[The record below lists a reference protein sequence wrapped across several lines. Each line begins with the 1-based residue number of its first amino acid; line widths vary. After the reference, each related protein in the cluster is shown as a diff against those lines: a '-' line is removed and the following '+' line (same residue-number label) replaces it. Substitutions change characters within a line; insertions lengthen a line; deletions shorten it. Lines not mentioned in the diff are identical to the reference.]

1 MTKLPKK
8 VPKALRGGTSYAMD
22 KHHRIVREMPRH
34 AETRMQ
40 NIAARHE
47 ILNSAEAYSARLE
60 RDRVTAH
67 LHNMAPG
74 LQRVA
79 ALNHIGELD
88 AKMHRLASLATK
100 GLSSSS
106 K

>member
-1 MTKLPKK
+1 
-8 VPKALRGGTSYAMD
+8 MD

-34 AETRMQ
+34 VEQRMQ
-40 NIAARHE
+40 NVAARNE

-60 RDRVTAH
+60 RDRVSAH
-67 LHNMAPG
+67 LTNLAPG

-79 ALNHIGELD
+79 ALNHTGELD
-88 AKMHRLASLATK
+88 AKMHRLANK
-100 GLSSSS
+100 GLSVS

>member
-1 MTKLPKK
+1 MTKLVPKK

-34 AETRMQ
+34 VEQRMQ
-40 NIAARHE
+40 NIAARNE

-88 AKMHRLASLATK
+88 VKMHRLANK
-100 GLSSSS
+100 GIS

>member
-1 MTKLPKK
+1 MTKVPKK
-8 VPKALRGGTSYAMD
+8 VPKALRGATSFAMD

-34 AETRMQ
+34 VEQRMQ
-40 NIAARHE
+40 NIAARNE
-47 ILNSAEAYSARLE
+47 ILNSAEACSARLE

-88 AKMHRLASLATK
+88 VKMHRLANK
-100 GLSSSS
+100 GLSN

>member
-1 MTKLPKK
+1 MTKLVPKK

-34 AETRMQ
+34 VETRMQ
-40 NIAARHE
+40 NIAARND

-60 RDRVTAH
+60 RDRVSAH

-88 AKMHRLASLATK
+88 TRMHRLANK
-100 GLSSSS
+100 GIS

>member
-1 MTKLPKK
+1 MTKLVPKK
-8 VPKALRGGTSYAMD
+8 IPKALQGGTSHAVD

-34 AETRMQ
+34 VEQRMQ
-40 NIAARHE
+40 NIAARNE
-47 ILNSAEAYSARLE
+47 ILNSAEAISARLE
-60 RDRVTAH
+60 RDSVSAH

-88 AKMHRLASLATK
+88 AKMHRLAK
-100 GLSSSS
+100 QGIS

>member
-1 MTKLPKK
+1 
-8 VPKALRGGTSYAMD
+8 
-22 KHHRIVREMPRH
+22 
-34 AETRMQ
+34 MQ

-47 ILNSAEAYSARLE
+47 ILASAEAYSARLE
-60 RDRVTAH
+60 RDRVSAH

-79 ALNHIGELD
+79 ALNHINELD
-88 AKMHRLASLATK
+88 AKTHRLATK
-100 GLSSSS
+100 GLPV

>member
-1 MTKLPKK
+1 MTKVPSK

-22 KHHRIVREMPRH
+22 KHRRIVREMPRH
-34 AETRMQ
+34 VEQRMQ
-40 NIAARHE
+40 NIAARNE

-60 RDRVTAH
+60 RDRVSAH
-67 LHNMAPG
+67 LSNMAPR

-79 ALNHIGELD
+79 ALNHVGELD
-88 AKMHRLASLATK
+88 ARLHRLANK
-100 GLSSSS
+100 GLPN

>member
-1 MTKLPKK
+1 MTKLPIKK
-8 VPKALRGGTSYAMD
+8 IPKALRGGTSYAMD

-47 ILNSAEAYSARLE
+47 ILASAEAYSARLE
-60 RDRVTAH
+60 RDRVSAH

-88 AKMHRLASLATK
+88 AKMHRLANK
-100 GLSSSS
+100 GLPV

>member
-1 MTKLPKK
+1 MTKFVPKK
-8 VPKALRGGTSYAMD
+8 VPKALRGATTYAQD

-34 AETRMQ
+34 VEQRMQ
-40 NIAARHE
+40 NIAARND
-47 ILNSAEAYSARLE
+47 ILHSAEAFSARLE
-60 RDRVTAH
+60 RDRVTAR

-88 AKMHRLASLATK
+88 AKMHRLASK
-100 GLSSSS
+100 GI

>member
-1 MTKLPKK
+1 MTKLPK
-8 VPKALRGGTSYAMD
+8 VPNALLGGTSYALD
-22 KHHRIVREMPRH
+22 KHHRIAREMPRH
-34 AETRMQ
+34 IETRMQ
-40 NIAARHE
+40 NIAARNT

-67 LHNMAPG
+67 LHSLPPG

-88 AKMHRLASLATK
+88 AKMHRLANK
-100 GLSSSS
+100 GLSAN

>member
-1 MTKLPKK
+1 MPKK
-8 VPKALRGGTSYAMD
+8 VPKSLRGGTSYAMD

-34 AETRMQ
+34 VEQRMQ
-40 NIAARHE
+40 NIAARNE

-60 RDRVTAH
+60 RDRVSAH

-79 ALNHIGELD
+79 ALNYIGELKL
-88 AKMHRLASLATK
+88 KMHRLSQTNL
-100 GLSSSS
+100 LVNNN
-106 K
+106 

>member
-1 MTKLPKK
+1 MMTKLPKK
-8 VPKALRGGTSYAMD
+8 IPKALRGGTSYAMD

-34 AETRMQ
+34 VEQRMQ

-47 ILNSAEAYSARLE
+47 ILASAEAYSARLE
-60 RDRVTAH
+60 RGRVSAH
-67 LHNMAPG
+67 LHNMPPG

-88 AKMHRLASLATK
+88 ARMHRLATK
-100 GLSSSS
+100 GLPV

>member
-8 VPKALRGGTSYAMD
+8 IPKSLRGGTSYAMD

-34 AETRMQ
+34 VETRMQ
-40 NIAARHE
+40 NISARNE
-47 ILNSAEAYSARLE
+47 ILNSAEADSARLE
-60 RDRVTAH
+60 RDRVSAH
-67 LHNMAPG
+67 LHDMAPG

-79 ALNHIGELD
+79 ALNHIGELNV
-88 AKMHRLASLATK
+88 KMHRLAKNAI
-100 GLSSSS
+100 S

>member
-1 MTKLPKK
+1 MAKTRF
-8 VPKALRGGTSYAMD
+8 KALRGGTKVTLDQYN
-22 KHHRIVREMPRH
+22 RIVREMPRH
-34 AETRMQ
+34 VETRMQ

-47 ILNSAEAYSARLE
+47 ILHAAEAYSARLE

-67 LHNMAPG
+67 LHSMPAG

-79 ALNHIGELD
+79 ALNHIG
-88 AKMHRLASLATK
+88 RLNNAIHHLAGK
-100 GLSSSS
+100 GITHD

>member
-34 AETRMQ
+34 IEARMQ
-40 NIAARHE
+40 NMAAWNE

-60 RDRVTAH
+60 RNRVTAH

-79 ALNHIGELD
+79 ALNHIGELNV
-88 AKMHRLASLATK
+88 KMHRLANK
-100 GLSSSS
+100 GIS

>member
-8 VPKALRGGTSYAMD
+8 VPKALRGDTSYAMD

-34 AETRMQ
+34 VEQRMQ
-40 NIAARHE
+40 NIAARNE
-47 ILNSAEAYSARLE
+47 ILISAEAYSARLE

-88 AKMHRLASLATK
+88 AKMHRLATK
-100 GLSSSS
+100 GLPV

>member
-1 MTKLPKK
+1 MTKI
-8 VPKALRGGTSYAMD
+8 VQTTIPKALIGGTSYAMD

-34 AETRMQ
+34 IEQRMQ
-40 NIAARHE
+40 NIAARNE

-79 ALNHIGELD
+79 ALNHIGELN
-88 AKMHRLASLATK
+88 AKMHHLAKK
-100 GLSSSS
+100 GIS

>member
-1 MTKLPKK
+1 M
-8 VPKALRGGTSYAMD
+8 RGGTSYAMD
-22 KHHRIVREMPRH
+22 KHHRIVHEMPRH
-34 AETRMQ
+34 VETRMQ
-40 NIAARHE
+40 NIAARNE
-47 ILNSAEAYSARLE
+47 ILNSAEDDSARLE

-79 ALNHIGELD
+79 ALNHIGELNV
-88 AKMHRLASLATK
+88 KMHRLANK
-100 GLSSSS
+100 GIS

>member
-1 MTKLPKK
+1 MPKLVPKK
-8 VPKALRGGTSYAMD
+8 VPKSLRGGTSYAMD
-22 KHHRIVREMPRH
+22 KHQRIVREMPRH
-34 AETRMQ
+34 VKQRMQ
-40 NIAARHE
+40 NIAARNE
-47 ILNSAEAYSARLE
+47 ILNSADAYSARLE
-60 RDRVTAH
+60 RDRVSAH

-88 AKMHRLASLATK
+88 AKIHRLANK
-100 GLSSSS
+100 GIS

>member
-1 MTKLPKK
+1 MTKMPTTIPKS
-8 VPKALRGGTSYAMD
+8 LSGGTSFAMA
-22 KHHRIVREMPRH
+22 KHHRIVREVPRH
-34 AETRMQ
+34 LEQRMQ
-40 NIAARHE
+40 NIAARNE
-47 ILNSAEAYSARLE
+47 ILHSAEAYSARLE

-79 ALNHIGELD
+79 ALNHIGELNV
-88 AKMHRLASLATK
+88 KMHRLLAKK
-100 GLSSSS
+100 GG

>member
-1 MTKLPKK
+1 
-8 VPKALRGGTSYAMD
+8 
-22 KHHRIVREMPRH
+22 MPRH
-34 AETRMQ
+34 LEQKMQ
-40 NIAARHE
+40 NIAARNE

-79 ALNHIGELD
+79 ALNDIGELD
-88 AKMHRLASLATK
+88 AKMHRLANK
-100 GLSSSS
+100 GLSAN

>member
-1 MTKLPKK
+1 MTK
-8 VPKALRGGTSYAMD
+8 VPKVPKTLRGGTSYAMD

-34 AETRMQ
+34 VEQRMQ
-40 NIAARHE
+40 NIAARNE
-47 ILNSAEAYSARLE
+47 ILNSAEAYSPRLE

-79 ALNHIGELD
+79 LNHIGELD
-88 AKMHRLASLATK
+88 VKMHRLANK
-100 GLSSSS
+100 GLSAN

>member
-1 MTKLPKK
+1 MTKVPKK
-8 VPKALRGGTSYAMD
+8 VPKALRGGTSYAMN

-34 AETRMQ
+34 VEQRMQ
-40 NIAARHE
+40 NIAARNE

-60 RDRVTAH
+60 RDRVSAH

-88 AKMHRLASLATK
+88 ATMHRLANK
-100 GLSSSS
+100 GLSAN